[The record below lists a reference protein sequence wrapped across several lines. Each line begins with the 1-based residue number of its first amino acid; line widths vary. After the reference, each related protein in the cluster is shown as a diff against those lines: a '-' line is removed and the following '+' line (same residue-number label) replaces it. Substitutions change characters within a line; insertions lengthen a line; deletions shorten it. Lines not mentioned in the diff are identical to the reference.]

1 MRTTINIKDE
11 VIKQVIEYTGAKN
24 MSQAV
29 NEVLETFVREKR
41 KQKYIRN
48 SMHVDRCDDLGSG
61 KCGCSGGSDDE
72 DEDETENKDDTE
84 GKKEDEV

>member
-11 VIKQVIEYTGAKN
+11 VIKQVVEYTGAKN

-41 KQKYIRN
+41 KQK
-48 SMHVDRCDDLGSG
+48 LFELKG
-61 KCGCSGGSDDE
+61 KLKLEDNWQKLREIEIDE
-72 DEDETENKDDTE
+72 A
-84 GKKEDEV
+84 

>member
-11 VIKQVIEYTGAKN
+11 LIKQVIEYTGAKN

-41 KQKYIRN
+41 KQKLFNLKGKLQLEDNWQKLREMEI
-48 SMHVDRCDDLGSG
+48 DSG
-61 KCGCSGGSDDE
+61 LSTGGFR
-72 DEDETENKDDTE
+72 KPFF
-84 GKKEDEV
+84 GI

>member
-29 NEVLETFVREKR
+29 NEVLEAFVREKR
-41 KQKYIRN
+41 KQKLF
-48 SMHVDRCDDLGSG
+48 DLKG
-61 KCGCSGGSDDE
+61 KLQLEDNWQKLREMEIDE
-72 DEDETENKDDTE
+72 A
-84 GKKEDEV
+84 

>member
-11 VIKQVIEYTGAKN
+11 IIKQVVEYTGAKN

-41 KQKYIRN
+41 RQK
-48 SMHVDRCDDLGSG
+48 LFELKG
-61 KCGCSGGSDDE
+61 KLKLEDNWQKLREMEIDE
-72 DEDETENKDDTE
+72 A
-84 GKKEDEV
+84 

>member
-11 VIKQVIEYTGAKN
+11 VIKQVVEYTGAKN

-41 KQKYIRN
+41 KQKLFELRGIKSRLEILSCSVYR
-48 SMHVDRCDDLGSG
+48 
-61 KCGCSGGSDDE
+61 KGCRFL
-72 DEDETENKDDTE
+72 NL
-84 GKKEDEV
+84 

>member
-29 NEVLETFVREKR
+29 NEVLEAFVREKR
-41 KQKYIRN
+41 RQK
-48 SMHVDRCDDLGSG
+48 LFELKG
-61 KCGCSGGSDDE
+61 KLKLEDNWQKLREMEIDE
-72 DEDETENKDDTE
+72 A
-84 GKKEDEV
+84 

>member
-41 KQKYIRN
+41 KQKLI
-48 SMHVDRCDDLGSG
+48 DLKG
-61 KCGCSGGSDDE
+61 KLQLEDNWQKLREMEIDE
-72 DEDETENKDDTE
+72 A
-84 GKKEDEV
+84 

>member
-41 KQKYIRN
+41 KQKLF
-48 SMHVDRCDDLGSG
+48 DLKG
-61 KCGCSGGSDDE
+61 KLQLE
-72 DEDETENKDDTE
+72 DNWQKLREMEIDET
-84 GKKEDEV
+84 

>member
-11 VIKQVIEYTGAKN
+11 VIKQVVEYTGAKN

-41 KQKYIRN
+41 KQK
-48 SMHVDRCDDLGSG
+48 LFKLKG
-61 KCGCSGGSDDE
+61 KLNLE
-72 DEDETENKDDTE
+72 DNW
-84 GKKEDEV
+84 KKLREMEIDEV

>member
-41 KQKYIRN
+41 KQKLIG
-48 SMHVDRCDDLGSG
+48 LKG
-61 KCGCSGGSDDE
+61 KLQLEDNWQKLREMEIDE
-72 DEDETENKDDTE
+72 A
-84 GKKEDEV
+84 

>member
-11 VIKQVIEYTGAKN
+11 IIKQVVEYTGAKN

-41 KQKYIRN
+41 MQK
-48 SMHVDRCDDLGSG
+48 LFELKG
-61 KCGCSGGSDDE
+61 KLKLEDNWQKLREMEIDE
-72 DEDETENKDDTE
+72 A
-84 GKKEDEV
+84 

>member
-11 VIKQVIEYTGAKN
+11 VIKQVIKYTGAKN

-41 KQKYIRN
+41 KQKLF
-48 SMHVDRCDDLGSG
+48 DLKG
-61 KCGCSGGSDDE
+61 KLQLEDNWQKLREMEIDE
-72 DEDETENKDDTE
+72 A
-84 GKKEDEV
+84 

>member
-29 NEVLETFVREKR
+29 NEVLETFIREKR
-41 KQKYIRN
+41 KQKLF
-48 SMHVDRCDDLGSG
+48 DLKG
-61 KCGCSGGSDDE
+61 KLQLEDNWQKLREMEIDE
-72 DEDETENKDDTE
+72 A
-84 GKKEDEV
+84 

>member
-41 KQKYIRN
+41 KQKLF
-48 SMHVDRCDDLGSG
+48 DLKG
-61 KCGCSGGSDDE
+61 KLQLEENWQKLREMEIDE
-72 DEDETENKDDTE
+72 A
-84 GKKEDEV
+84 

>member
-11 VIKQVIEYTGAKN
+11 VIKQVVEYTGAKN

-41 KQKYIRN
+41 KQK
-48 SMHVDRCDDLGSG
+48 LFKLKG
-61 KCGCSGGSDDE
+61 KLKLEDNWQKLREMEIDE
-72 DEDETENKDDTE
+72 A
-84 GKKEDEV
+84 

>member
-41 KQKYIRN
+41 KQK
-48 SMHVDRCDDLGSG
+48 LFELKG
-61 KCGCSGGSDDE
+61 KLKLEDNWQKLREMEIDE
-72 DEDETENKDDTE
+72 A
-84 GKKEDEV
+84 

>member
-11 VIKQVIEYTGAKN
+11 IIKQVVEYTGAKN

-41 KQKYIRN
+41 RQK
-48 SMHVDRCDDLGSG
+48 LFELKG
-61 KCGCSGGSDDE
+61 KLKLEDNWKELREMEIDE
-72 DEDETENKDDTE
+72 A
-84 GKKEDEV
+84 

>member
-29 NEVLETFVREKR
+29 NEVLENFVREKR
-41 KQKYIRN
+41 RQK
-48 SMHVDRCDDLGSG
+48 LFELKG
-61 KCGCSGGSDDE
+61 KLNLEDNWQKLREMEIDE
-72 DEDETENKDDTE
+72 A
-84 GKKEDEV
+84 

>member
-11 VIKQVIEYTGAKN
+11 VIKQVVEYTGAKN

-41 KQKYIRN
+41 KQK
-48 SMHVDRCDDLGSG
+48 LFELQG
-61 KCGCSGGSDDE
+61 KLKLEDNWQKLREMEIDE
-72 DEDETENKDDTE
+72 A
-84 GKKEDEV
+84 

>member
-1 MRTTINIKDE
+1 MRTTVNIKDE

-41 KQKYIRN
+41 KQKLF
-48 SMHVDRCDDLGSG
+48 DLKG
-61 KCGCSGGSDDE
+61 KLQLE
-72 DEDETENKDDTE
+72 DNWQKLREMEI
-84 GKKEDEV
+84 DEV

>member
-41 KQKYIRN
+41 KQKLF
-48 SMHVDRCDDLGSG
+48 DLKG
-61 KCGCSGGSDDE
+61 KLQLEDNWQKLREMEIDE
-72 DEDETENKDDTE
+72 A
-84 GKKEDEV
+84 

>member
-11 VIKQVIEYTGAKN
+11 VIKQVVKYTGAKN

-41 KQKYIRN
+41 KQKLF
-48 SMHVDRCDDLGSG
+48 DLKG
-61 KCGCSGGSDDE
+61 KLQLE
-72 DEDETENKDDTE
+72 DNWQKLREMEIDET
-84 GKKEDEV
+84 

>member
-11 VIKQVIEYTGAKN
+11 VIKQVVEYTGAKN

-41 KQKYIRN
+41 RQK
-48 SMHVDRCDDLGSG
+48 LFELKG
-61 KCGCSGGSDDE
+61 KLKLEDNWQKLREMEIDE
-72 DEDETENKDDTE
+72 A
-84 GKKEDEV
+84 